1 MNRILRLVFENFK
14 RIGTDG
20 RNAAE
25 ESSAGGRTDGG
36 WRSTKRILSALL
48 LSSSVFL
55 SAEEWYR
62 HTIPNGI
69 EIISRA
75 ENGQKNFQ
83 PRRLEPSDDRVII
96 DFRDTHYNPKIFS
109 RHPAGKRRSE
119 GRFFNRSPE
128 RETHLRPCRQPGHG
142 TFREPDPVGLHPHT
156 FRAGRFRKLLFRNRS
171 E

>member
-36 WRSTKRILSALL
+36 WRNTKRILSALL

-75 ENGQKNFQ
+75 ENGQKN
-83 PRRLEPSDDRVII
+83 LV
-96 DFRDTHYNPKIFS
+96 
-109 RHPAGKRRSE
+109 
-119 GRFFNRSPE
+119 
-128 RETHLRPCRQPGHG
+128 
-142 TFREPDPVGLHPHT
+142 
-156 FRAGRFRKLLFRNRS
+156 
-171 E
+171 